1 MTIQIG
7 RRVACQTAALA
18 TPDRHNS
25 PERALP
31 SPELTLVQPLDGEQP
46 EHRARD
52 LTSRVLA
59 ILGIDPDT
67 TYQVQLAVQ
76 ELATN
81 ARRHAPPPHEL
92 HITICTSDVKIAVT
106 DADSCHEAVAQLLAA
121 AASHPEDTSLLSE
134 SGRGLRIIAALFPG
148 ACGAGP
154 ACAPS
159 SSRQAKQVWI
169 SVPLPDPIGGKP

>member
-1 MTIQIG
+1 MIIQAG
-7 RRVACQTAALA
+7 MRAASPPAELA
-18 TPDRHNS
+18 TPDRHSS

-31 SPELTLVQPLDGEQP
+31 SPGFIFVQPLDGERP
-46 EHRARD
+46 EHRSRD
-52 LTSRVLA
+52 LTGRVLA
-59 ILGIDPDT
+59 MFGIDPDT

-92 HITICTSDVKIAVT
+92 HITIFARDVKFAVT
-106 DADSCHEAVAQLLAA
+106 DADPRHEAVAQLLAA
-121 AASHPEDTSLLSE
+121 AASSEPEQDASLLSE

-154 ACAPS
+154 ADSA
-159 SSRQAKQVWI
+159 SRTRQSKQVWI
-169 SVPLPDPIGGKP
+169 SIPLPT

>member
-1 MTIQIG
+1 MIIQVG
-7 RRVACQTAALA
+7 RRVACRTEARP
-18 TPDRHNS
+18 TPDWHSS
-25 PERALP
+25 PERAIP
-31 SPELTLVQPLDGEQP
+31 SPGLTLVQPLDGEQP
-46 EHRARD
+46 EHRSRD
-52 LTSRVLA
+52 LAGRVLA

-92 HITICTSDVKIAVT
+92 RITVRTNDVMIAVT
-106 DADSCHEAVAQLLAA
+106 DADPRHETVAQLLAVT
-121 AASHPEDTSLLSE
+121 ASSQPEQDTSLLGE

-154 ACAPS
+154 ACVQLR
-159 SSRQAKQVWI
+159 SRQAKQVWI
-169 SVPLPDPIGGKP
+169 IVRRPTR